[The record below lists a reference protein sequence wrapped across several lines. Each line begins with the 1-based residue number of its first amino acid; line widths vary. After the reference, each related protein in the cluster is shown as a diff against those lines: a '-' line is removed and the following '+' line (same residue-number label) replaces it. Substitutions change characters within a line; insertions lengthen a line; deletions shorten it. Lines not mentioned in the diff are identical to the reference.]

1 MVEPVS
7 RFFTSQGL
15 RLNVWDWGNE
25 SAPPLLLVHGGLD
38 HGRSWDY
45 FAQRLRDDYHVMAFD
60 LRGHGDSDW
69 AHGSSYPLPDFVADV
84 ANFLFQE
91 KIERTKIIAHS
102 MGGAISLL
110 LAGTFPQMVTRMVVI
125 EGLRPAAMKISSP
138 HEQMKLWIEKIR
150 HNNMRAPRGYT
161 TFEDALARMR
171 EAHPRLTDEQ
181 ARHLT
186 KHGVKQLVDGT
197 WFWKSDINMM
207 LRTPYRLSFEDHA
220 SIWKHIECPVML
232 VRGTA
237 SGRPDPAGNNWIS
250 HFRNAVIH
258 DVEGADHWVQHDE
271 PDALL
276 ATSREFLRG

>member
-7 RFFTSQGL
+7 RSFISQGL

-25 SAPPLLLVHGGLD
+25 NAPPLLLVHGGLD

-45 FAQRLRDDYHVMAFD
+45 FAQRLQGEYHVISFD

-69 AHGSSYPLPDFVADV
+69 APGSSYPLPDFVADV

-125 EGLRPAAMKISSP
+125 EGLRPAAMKIASVP
-138 HEQMKLWIEKIR
+138 EQMKLWIEKIR
-150 HNNMRAPRGYT
+150 SNNVRAPRGYA

-171 EAHPRLTDEQ
+171 EAHPRLTAEQ
-181 ARHLT
+181 ALHLT
-186 KHGVKQLVDGT
+186 KHGVKQLPDGS
-197 WFWKSDINMM
+197 WFWKSDINTM
-207 LRTPYRLSFEDHA
+207 LRTPYRLSFEEHA
-220 SIWKHIECPVML
+220 SIWKQIECPVML

-250 HFRNAVIH
+250 YFRNAVIH

-276 ATSREFLRG
+276 ATARAFLRD